1 MKNQLKMMKVL
12 VLKNLR
18 IQTIMKIPNNV
29 TKRIGQ
35 IMNFMWKLEPNPVA
49 KEQVEIEFELLT
61 SSKL

>member
-1 MKNQLKMMKVL
+1 
-12 VLKNLR
+12 
-18 IQTIMKIPNNV
+18 MKIPNNV

-49 KEQVEIEFELLT
+49 KEQVEIEFKLLT